1 MDKSESPKRW
11 AGFIHL
17 WSVLLELLARA
28 TVRRPWLFVAL
39 TLLSVVPT
47 GYLASRLELKSSF
60 VDLLSP
66 SDPEVK
72 DLNLVLDKTGGLG
85 FSTIAI
91 SAADRPLAER
101 MAVELERRLEAV
113 PGVKFV
119 QGRLDVDYLKDR
131 QLYFLTADELK
142 ELTKSVKESIDYRVA
157 KEADMLLDD
166 EEPPPPDPFEKVKK
180 EASSREITIEP
191 FLVGNDGKYLY
202 VLVGLGGTAG
212 DLGETS
218 RIQGDVERV
227 ALELGAELSP
237 GLEILFTGP
246 VVNRRED
253 ARVLG
258 EDLSKAGLIGFAG
271 VIVIMLGAT
280 RRKRSVILLT
290 VPLAVGLAW
299 TFAFAYLFVHHLNA
313 VSGFLVSILSGLGI
327 EYGVHLFKRYH
338 EERSHGRDPEEATVR
353 MLRSTGGALLGA
365 CLVNASVFAVVAVA
379 GFRGFMEFG
388 LIASAG
394 MVLTML
400 ATLLLFPALNYLVD
414 RRWPVHVGPDR
425 PMRPIAIPAWGRWA
439 TVVLVPVLGACSVW
453 ALSTGRVKFHTDWR
467 ELGSDTPAARFDA
480 YIIKTLDLS
489 VTQVMLYLEEPGDVE
504 KVRAAVEDVRAR
516 RAERG
521 LPFNFVRVIG
531 SDDLVPRDQ
540 AGKKVEI
547 DALAAQF
554 ARIKPSWIAEEERPR
569 IEQAKKLAAAAPFAV
584 DDLPKTLKQRFLT
597 SDGKGTMAVITT
609 DGLFEESS
617 KLIDWSD
624 QVAEMRA
631 ELANRQLKAA
641 LASENAIAGRIF
653 RTITESGARI
663 LAAAFAVVFI
673 VLVIQFHSLWHA
685 LAVLSSVAIGLLFTA
700 GGMAVFDIELN
711 FMNAAV
717 LPIIVGVSV
726 DNAIHIY
733 HRFLESGPAS
743 IPMVLRQTGSAAL
756 LSSSA
761 NLAGFAALFVA
772 RNGGLRSVASLSVLG
787 IIATVF
793 TTTVIFPV
801 ALDWIG
807 RRLGRA
813 RTDHEPMSG

>member
-1 MDKSESPKRW
+1 MDNSESPKRW

-39 TLLSVVPT
+39 SLLSIAPT
-47 GYLASRLELKSSF
+47 GYLAARLQLKSSF

-66 SDPEVK
+66 EDPEVK

-91 SAADRPLAER
+91 PAADRPLAER
-101 MAVELERRLEAV
+101 MAVELEQRLEAV

-131 QLYFLTADELK
+131 QLYFLSTQELE

-157 KEADMLLDD
+157 KEADLILDED
-166 EEPPPPDPFEKVKK
+166 EAPPPDPFEKVKK
-180 EASSREITIEP
+180 EAKSREITIEP

-202 VLVGLGGTAG
+202 VLVGLGGTTG
-212 DLGETS
+212 DLGDTS
-218 RIQGDVERV
+218 RIQGEVERV
-227 ALELGAELSP
+227 ASELGKELSP
-237 GLEILFTGP
+237 SLELVFTGP

-258 EDLSKAGLIGFAG
+258 EDLSRAG
-271 VIVIMLGAT
+271 VLGFVGVLVIVLAAT
-280 RRKRSVILLT
+280 RRKRALALLSL
-290 VPLAVGLAW
+290 PLGVGLCW
-299 TFAFAYLFVHHLNA
+299 TFAFAYVFVHHLNA

-338 EERSHGRDPEEATVR
+338 EERRHGRDAEEATVR

-394 MVLTML
+394 MVLTMV
-400 ATLLLFPALNYLVD
+400 ATLLSFPALNYLAD
-414 RRWPVHVGPDR
+414 RRWPLHVGPEKR
-425 PMRPIAIPAWGRWA
+425 MRPIVIPAWGRWA
-439 TVVLVPVLGACSVW
+439 TALVVPVLAAYSTW
-453 ALSTGRVKFHTDWR
+453 ALATGRVKFHTDWR
-467 ELGSDTPAARFDA
+467 ELGSDTPAAQFDA
-480 YIIKTLDLS
+480 YVIKTLDLS
-489 VTQVMLYLEEPGDVE
+489 VTQVLLYLEDAGEVE
-504 KVRAAVEDVRAR
+504 QVRAVVEEVRER
-516 RAERG
+516 RKAAG

-531 SDDLVPRDQ
+531 ADDIVPRDQ
-540 AGKKVEI
+540 QSKQVAIE
-547 DALAAQF
+547 ALAEQF
-554 ARIKPSWIAEEERPR
+554 ARIKPSWISEEERPR
-569 IEQAKKLAAAAPFAV
+569 IEQAKKLAAAKPFAL

-609 DGLFEESS
+609 DGVFEESS

-631 ELANRQLKAA
+631 ALAKHQLRAA

-663 LAAAFAVVFI
+663 LGAAFAVVLI
-673 VLVIQFHSLWHA
+673 VLIIQFHSVLNA
-685 LAVLSSVAIGLLFTA
+685 LAVLASVAVGLLFTA
-700 GGMAVFDIELN
+700 GGMAAFDIELN

-743 IPMVLRQTGSAAL
+743 IPMVLRRTGSAAL

-761 NLAGFAALFVA
+761 NLAGFAALFIA

-787 IIATVF
+787 IVATVF
-793 TTTVIFPV
+793 TTTVIFPI

-807 RRLGRA
+807 RLLGRVGS
-813 RTDHEPMSG
+813 DVEPPSD